1 MIGNAIYA
9 GVAEAIMKSIDY
21 SLMKGSNNDKLVLSA

>member
-9 GVAEAIMKSIDY
+9 GVAEAIMKNIDY
-21 SLMKGSNNDKLVLSA
+21 TQMRGSTNDKLVLSA